1 MAYNKVIDQEIED
14 PIEDHVSAS
23 ARGITKELF
32 RHDFAERRIEKIDYF
47 RYYLREFVHISD
59 FCECKST
66 AFLRHMQINEYF
78 FQKITQNGE

>member
-14 PIEDHVSAS
+14 PIEDHISSSAGS
-23 ARGITKELF
+23 ITKELL

-47 RYYLREFVHISD
+47 RYYLREFVHTSD
-59 FCECKST
+59 LCGCKGT
-66 AFLRHMQINEYF
+66 AFLRDMQKNEYF